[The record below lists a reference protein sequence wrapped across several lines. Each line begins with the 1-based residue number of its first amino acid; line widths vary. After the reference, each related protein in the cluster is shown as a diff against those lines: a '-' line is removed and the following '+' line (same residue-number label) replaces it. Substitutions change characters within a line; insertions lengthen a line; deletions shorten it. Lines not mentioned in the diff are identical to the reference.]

1 MLLGLVLDG
10 KAVVAA
16 PQMGFNFIA
25 GYLALWFLVVFQG
38 LLALALLQ
46 RLAELRATPG
56 SRPQPSQDSLLV
68 NNRAPAF
75 EGLDARTLQHVS
87 SQDLLGHPVA
97 ILFLSGCEVCV
108 QLANDLRD
116 ISVSELPSVV
126 AFGLGGLSASS
137 MIIAKLAPQIHV
149 LLKDAEETA
158 ARYRIPS
165 VPAVVV
171 VDENGIIRAQGQ
183 PRRLTDIIQL
193 VPQDIRQA
201 VAGQVTT
208 QVSGAIAR

>member
-1 MLLGLVLDG
+1 MLLGFEIGKTVLEAQ
-10 KAVVAA
+10 K
-16 PQMGFNFIA
+16 MGFNFIA

-38 LLALALLQ
+38 LLAFALLH
-46 RLAELRATPG
+46 RLAELRETQG

-68 NNRAPAF
+68 NSRAPAF
-75 EGLDARTLQHVS
+75 EGLDARTSQHVS
-87 SQDLLGHPVA
+87 SQDLLGQPVA

-116 ISVSELPSVV
+116 VSVGELPPIV

-137 MIIAKLAPQIHV
+137 IIIKKLAPQIHV
-149 LLKDAEETA
+149 LLKDADETA

-171 VDENGIIRAQGQ
+171 VDKNGIIRAQGQ
-183 PRRLTDIIQL
+183 PRRLTDMMQL
-193 VPQDIRQA
+193 VPQDIRHA
-201 VAGQVTT
+201 VAGQVTKE
-208 QVSGAIAR
+208 VSTVMAR